1 MRDWYVDCCPNLVSP
16 SCAVSL
22 PRFCVTMVL
31 ASKPWRMTFAMM
43 ALLVLPIAPD
53 SPPATTDLATN
64 SLVLASL
71 VNASTAAASS
81 FCSCCKLIW
90 RSASTLACTAARSLS
105 ALAASWASLAAFA
118 CCIEAAADIAP
129 SAMDI
134 DTGSHIFLNPHE
146 LVEGLFPFSVFF
158 V

>member
-1 MRDWYVDCCPNLVSP
+1 MRDWYVECCPKLVSP

-22 PRFCVTMVL
+22 PRFCVTIVL

-43 ALLVLPIAPD
+43 ASLVLPIAPD

-71 VNASTAAASS
+71 LNASTAAASS

-90 RSASTLACTAARSLS
+90 RSASVLACIAARSLS
-105 ALAASWASLAAFA
+105 SLAASWASLAAFA
-118 CCIEAAADIAP
+118 DDTDAAIDITP
-129 SAMDI
+129 IVI

-146 LVEGLFPFSVFF
+146 LVERLFPFSVFF